1 MLNGVRIDHRV
12 LRGFLILM
20 CAMNAAVFLISWGEI
35 MAGKND
41 FPVFYSN
48 AQMVHEGHASK
59 LYDFDAENSLVRRV
73 SDVMRPPNNHLPY
86 ELLIFIPF
94 IYMRFGA
101 AFALWTLVGLG
112 MLLGIVLLM
121 RDCWRERWSFWLAFV
136 SVLAFFPVW
145 QCLLQG
151 QDSILLTLLFAL
163 SFWLWRRGQD
173 GRAGFA
179 LALGLFRLQLV
190 LPLVVVAFFGG
201 RLKFIR
207 GFIPGAVL
215 VVALSTRVVGF
226 HGMVEYVRTLVLQGT
241 EGSAGVLGNHWQV
254 WPGLMP
260 TARGLLWVCVPSS
273 APGIVRNVPL
283 ISATIGA
290 LAWAAKRMR
299 NAGAAAGFDLAFAVA
314 VGVVSLVSFHSYLHD
329 FSLLILPLL
338 IAGGA
343 VASSAQV
350 TQKKAYAI
358 VTIGFLFFFSP
369 LYLVLIFTDRIG
381 LFVLPTVGLLWLIAG
396 HDIDSLPAF
405 AAEDC
410 PAEVISPRPA

>member
-163 SFWLWRRGQD
+163 S
-173 GRAGFA
+173 
-179 LALGLFRLQLV
+179 
-190 LPLVVVAFFGG
+190 
-201 RLKFIR
+201 
-207 GFIPGAVL
+207 
-215 VVALSTRVVGF
+215 
-226 HGMVEYVRTLVLQGT
+226 
-241 EGSAGVLGNHWQV
+241 
-254 WPGLMP
+254 
-260 TARGLLWVCVPSS
+260 
-273 APGIVRNVPL
+273 
-283 ISATIGA
+283 
-290 LAWAAKRMR
+290 
-299 NAGAAAGFDLAFAVA
+299 
-314 VGVVSLVSFHSYLHD
+314 
-329 FSLLILPLL
+329 
-338 IAGGA
+338 
-343 VASSAQV
+343 
-350 TQKKAYAI
+350 
-358 VTIGFLFFFSP
+358 
-369 LYLVLIFTDRIG
+369 
-381 LFVLPTVGLLWLIAG
+381 
-396 HDIDSLPAF
+396 
-405 AAEDC
+405 
-410 PAEVISPRPA
+410 